1 MKSIIYKKKSVFFMQ
16 VLPQYDEFGIYTS
29 AEDVKDFVISLLEM
43 GVTEEFDVIEQCVD
57 RFGASY
63 TSLIEKVLYGED

>member
-1 MKSIIYKKKSVFFMQ
+1 MQ

-29 AEDVKDFVISLLEM
+29 AEDVKDFVVSLLES
-43 GVTEEFDVIEQCVD
+43 GVTEEFDVLDHCVD
-57 RFGASY
+57 RFGTSY